1 MRLFGIESDGGL
13 TPYPRS
19 AFDEGEAIIED
30 WLESNPRAVLEDDPL
45 LLIGRQVRTDRG
57 KRIDLLGVDRAGSV
71 VVVELKRGRTP
82 RDVVAQALEYAAF
95 AARLDVDDLEKL
107 LCSYEN
113 DESLGLADRH
123 GEHFGIRELVA
134 FNKDQRIVI
143 VGQPVAPEVR
153 QVASFLSSKGIGV
166 ACVEFN
172 LFEERGGGGRL
183 LSMEVVA
190 GDETTKPGPVVSD
203 SRPVLTEARF
213 LELCDEQAKS
223 FFSRLFEG
231 SRRPPMPSINWTSAG
246 FTMRVDIDG
255 EKVQLGQYRR
265 GPDWVVV
272 VVRRKLVERS
282 AVPPT
287 ELDALW
293 TEARRWRFIDEGDE
307 PRNLV
312 CNADADLTDAEMKTL
327 LGWFSKLAGAV
338 RRYGVKAKA

>member
-1 MRLFGIESDGGL
+1 M
-13 TPYPRS
+13 
-19 AFDEGEAIIED
+19 
-30 WLESNPRAVLEDDPL
+30 
-45 LLIGRQVRTDRG
+45 
-57 KRIDLLGVDRAGSV
+57 
-71 VVVELKRGRTP
+71 
-82 RDVVAQALEYAAF
+82 
-95 AARLDVDDLEKL
+95 
-107 LCSYEN
+107 
-113 DESLGLADRH
+113 
-123 GEHFGIRELVA
+123 
-134 FNKDQRIVI
+134 I

-183 LSMEVVA
+183 LSMETVA

-203 SRPVLTEARF
+203 PRPVVTEAGF
-213 LELCDEQAKS
+213 LELCNEPAKS
-223 FFSRLFEG
+223 FFVRLFEG

-255 EKVQLGQYRR
+255 EKVQLGQCRR
-265 GPDWVVV
+265 REPDWVVV
-272 VVRRKLVERS
+272 RRKFVERS

-293 TEARRWRFIDEGDE
+293 TEALRWRFCDEGEYE

-312 CNADADLTDAEMKTL
+312 FNAADLTDAEMKTL

-338 RRYGVKAKA
+338 RRYGVKVKA

>member
-13 TPYPRS
+13 TPYPPS

-30 WLESNPRAVLEDDPL
+30 WLESNPRAILEDDPL

-107 LCSYEN
+107 LRSYEN

-123 GEHFGIRELVA
+123 GEHFGIRESVA

-172 LFEERGGGGRL
+172 LFEEGGGGGRL

-203 SRPVLTEARF
+203 SRPVLTEAGF
-213 LELCDEQAKS
+213 LESCDEQAKS
-223 FFSRLFEG
+223 FFFRLFEG
-231 SRRPPMPSINWTSAG
+231 SRRQAPMPSINWTSAG
-246 FTMRVDIDG
+246 FTMHVDIDG
-255 EKVQLGQYRR
+255 KKVQLGQCRR
-265 GPDWVVV
+265 GLGWAVV

-293 TEARRWRFIDEGDE
+293 TEARRWRFVDEGDE

-312 CNADADLTDAEMKTL
+312 FNADLTDAEMKTL
-327 LGWFSKLAGAV
+327 LGWLSKLAGAV
-338 RRYGVKAKA
+338 RRCGVKAKA

>member
-13 TPYPRS
+13 TPYPPS

-30 WLESNPRAVLEDDPL
+30 WLESNPRAILEDDPL

-57 KRIDLLGVDRAGSV
+57 KRIDLLGMDRAGSV

-107 LCSYEN
+107 LRSYEN

-123 GEHFGIRELVA
+123 GEHFGIRESVA

-203 SRPVLTEARF
+203 SRPVLTEAGF
-213 LELCDEQAKS
+213 LERCDPTREERHDS
-223 FFSRLFEG
+223 DRTRSHG
-231 SRRPPMPSINWTSAG
+231 SRVSRTLRRAG
-246 FTMRVDIDG
+246 EIV
-255 EKVQLGQYRR
+255 LCSS
-265 GPDWVVV
+265 
-272 VVRRKLVERS
+272 VRRIP
-282 AVPPT
+282 AAA
-287 ELDALW
+287 DALDQLDLRRFYD
-293 TEARRWRFIDEGDE
+293 ARRH
-307 PRNLV
+307 
-312 CNADADLTDAEMKTL
+312 
-327 LGWFSKLAGAV
+327 
-338 RRYGVKAKA
+338 

>member
-1 MRLFGIESDGGL
+1 M
-13 TPYPRS
+13 
-19 AFDEGEAIIED
+19 
-30 WLESNPRAVLEDDPL
+30 
-45 LLIGRQVRTDRG
+45 
-57 KRIDLLGVDRAGSV
+57 
-71 VVVELKRGRTP
+71 
-82 RDVVAQALEYAAF
+82 
-95 AARLDVDDLEKL
+95 
-107 LCSYEN
+107 
-113 DESLGLADRH
+113 
-123 GEHFGIRELVA
+123 
-134 FNKDQRIVI
+134 I
-143 VGQPVAPEVR
+143 VGQPVASEVR

-203 SRPVLTEARF
+203 SRPVLTEAGF

-223 FFSRLFEG
+223 FFFRLFEG

-255 EKVQLGQYRR
+255 EKVQLGQCRR
-265 GPDWVVV
+265 GLGWAAV
-272 VVRRKLVERS
+272 VVRRKHVEKS

-293 TEARRWRFIDEGDE
+293 REALQWKFFGKGEHE
-307 PRNLV
+307 PGNLV
-312 CNADADLTDAEMKTL
+312 CNAAELTDAEMKTL

-338 RRYGVKAKA
+338 RRYRVKVKA

>member
-1 MRLFGIESDGGL
+1 M
-13 TPYPRS
+13 
-19 AFDEGEAIIED
+19 
-30 WLESNPRAVLEDDPL
+30 
-45 LLIGRQVRTDRG
+45 
-57 KRIDLLGVDRAGSV
+57 
-71 VVVELKRGRTP
+71 
-82 RDVVAQALEYAAF
+82 
-95 AARLDVDDLEKL
+95 
-107 LCSYEN
+107 
-113 DESLGLADRH
+113 
-123 GEHFGIRELVA
+123 
-134 FNKDQRIVI
+134 I

-183 LSMEVVA
+183 LSMETVA

-203 SRPVLTEARF
+203 PRPVVTEAGF
-213 LELCDEQAKS
+213 LELCNEPAKS
-223 FFSRLFEG
+223 FFVRLFEG

-255 EKVQLGQYRR
+255 EKVQLGQCRR
-265 GPDWVVV
+265 REPDWVVV
-272 VVRRKLVERS
+272 RRKFVERS

-293 TEARRWRFIDEGDE
+293 TEARRWRFIDEGEYE

-327 LGWFSKLAGAV
+327 LDWFSKLAGAV

>member
-30 WLESNPRAVLEDDPL
+30 WLESNPRAILEDDPL
-45 LLIGRQVRTDRG
+45 LLIGRQVRTDLG

-71 VVVELKRGRTP
+71 VVVELKRGRTS

-95 AARLDVDDLEKL
+95 AARLDVDDLETL
-107 LCSYEN
+107 LRSYEN

-123 GEHFGIRELVA
+123 GEHFGIREPVA

-172 LFEERGGGGRL
+172 LFEERGGGDRL
-183 LSMEVVA
+183 LSMETVA
-190 GDETTKPGPVVSD
+190 GDETTKPGPVVSAP
-203 SRPVLTEARF
+203 RPVLTEAGF
-213 LELCDEQAKS
+213 LENCDEQAKS
-223 FFSRLFEG
+223 FFVRLFEG
-231 SRRPPMPSINWTSAG
+231 SRRPPMPSIHWTSAG

-255 EKVQLGQYRR
+255 EKVQLGQCRR

-272 VVRRKLVERS
+272 VVRRKRVERS

-293 TEARRWRFIDEGDE
+293 TEARRWRFIDKGDE

-327 LGWFSKLAGAV
+327 LDWFSKLAGAV